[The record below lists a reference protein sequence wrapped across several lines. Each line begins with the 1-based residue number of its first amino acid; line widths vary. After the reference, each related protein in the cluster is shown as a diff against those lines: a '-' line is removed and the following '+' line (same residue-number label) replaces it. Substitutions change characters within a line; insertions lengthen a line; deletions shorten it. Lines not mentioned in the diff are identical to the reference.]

1 MHSVKIVIIS
11 ILIFFSKL
19 SSAQQISDANLRA
32 AFTYQFALNI
42 SWPNENNLDTFR
54 ILLVSDNSEL
64 RQKFNEVFTG
74 RQIKGKPTSIIFAN
88 DANIPLLP
96 APHIV
101 YIDQS
106 KRLFE
111 NRIFERVDNQP
122 VLVITEESN
131 LRSGMM
137 INLVYIDENR
147 TSISFELNRENIE
160 RKGMAV
166 SPQLLIRGGSRVDFA
181 ELYEKQEET
190 LRTERERAEIYREQ
204 VQEYQHV
211 IARQQAAIDSQNH
224 RIAEQVE
231 EIRAKQKELNQQQ
244 MVLQELRLLLDSV
257 SAEVVRQQEV
267 LAYNV
272 RMLARQQA
280 DVSQQQKKL
289 EQQEAEIEERNNILL
304 EQRKKMLEQQHQI
317 DDQSKVLAKQEN
329 QIVGQKRWLHLSLTT
344 VFLGII
350 VLILLTRS
358 NSIRRRANK
367 LLREKNLAIEQQKEQ
382 IEEQKAEIEKQALEL
397 EEQNINLEAIVE
409 KRTLEFKLAKNRAEE
424 SDRLKSAFL
433 ANMSHEIRTPLNAI
447 IGFSELLS
455 NKLESPG
462 TSESSYIK
470 VIINSSYDL
479 LRLINDIIDIAK
491 IEAGQLQLE
500 QNECDII
507 DELKTL
513 HSTYSQIIDSKP
525 EKKEVSLQL
534 NYSSTTERLVVKTDG
549 NRLRQVLR
557 NLLDNAIKFTES
569 GSIEFGYKEV
579 NGSLQFFVSDTGIG
593 IPKASQKSLFQRFV
607 KIEHREHKLYPGTGL
622 GLVISKNLVELMGGR
637 IWFQSEQQKGTTF
650 FFTIPLLAQGNSAK
664 TPPQLQPKIDQV
676 QTFKG
681 KTALICEDDEA
692 SRNLLCNY
700 LDVLELNYFVATN
713 AHEAVEQFQTNQSL
727 IDIVLLDIQLPDGDG
742 YSVLKQIRDLE
753 NKKTP
758 VVAQTAFA
766 MANDA
771 KRIYESGFNEYLA
784 KPYLLNDISSVLAK
798 LIG

>member
-1 MHSVKIVIIS
+1 MRIIKLAFFVILLIS
-11 ILIFFSKL
+11 SKL
-19 SSAQQISDANLRA
+19 ISAQQISDANLRA

-42 SWPNENNLDTFR
+42 SWPSESEIDSFT

-74 RQIKGKPTSIIFAN
+74 RQIKGKPTSIIFTS
-88 DANIPLLP
+88 DANISLLP
-96 APHIV
+96 ATHII

-111 NRIFERVDNQP
+111 NRIIERVANQP

-131 LRSGMM
+131 LRTGMM

-160 RKGMAV
+160 RKGLTV

-181 ELYEKQEET
+181 ELYERQEEI
-190 LRTERERAEIYREQ
+190 LRTEREKAEVYKEQ
-204 VQEYQHV
+204 VQEYQSV
-211 IARQQAAIDSQNH
+211 IARQQAAIDSQNV
-224 RIAEQVE
+224 RIAEQID
-231 EIRAKQKELNQQQ
+231 EIRAKQNELNQQHE
-244 MVLQELRLLLDSV
+244 VLQELRLVLDSV
-257 SAEVVRQQEV
+257 SAEVVNQQLLLEH
-267 LAYNV
+267 NV
-272 RMLARQQA
+272 KMLAKQQD
-280 DVSQQQKKL
+280 DVNQQHLKL

-317 DDQSKVLAKQEN
+317 DDQNKVLAEQAS
-329 QIVGQKRWLHLSLTT
+329 QIIDQKRWLHLSLTT
-344 VFLGII
+344 AALGII

-358 NSIRRRANK
+358 NTIRRRANK
-367 LLREKNLAIEQQKEQ
+367 LLQEKNIAIEQQKEQ
-382 IEEQKAEIEKQALEL
+382 IEEQKAEIEKQAMEL

-409 KRTLEFKLAKNRAEE
+409 KRTQEFKLAKERAEE

-455 NKLESPG
+455 NKLESTN

-507 DELKTL
+507 SELKTL
-513 HSTYSQIIDSKP
+513 HSTYAQIIESKP
-525 EKKEVSLQL
+525 DKKDVALLL
-534 NYSSTTERLVVKTDG
+534 NYSSAQEHLFIKTDG
-549 NRLRQVLR
+549 NRLRQILR
-557 NLLDNAIKFTES
+557 NLLDNAVKFTES
-569 GSIEFGYKEV
+569 GKIEFGYKEV
-579 NGSLQFFVSDTGIG
+579 NGSLEFFVSDSGIG
-593 IPKASQKSLFQRFV
+593 IPKKNQKELFQRFV
-607 KIEHREHKLYPGTGL
+607 KIEHQGHKLYPGTGL

-637 IWFQSEQQKGTTF
+637 IWFQSEHQKGTTF
-650 FFTIPLLAQGNSAK
+650 FFTIPLLAQGKSAK
-664 TPPQLQPKIDQV
+664 TPPQLQPKSEQL

-700 LDVLELNYFVATN
+700 LDVLELSYFVATN
-713 AHEAVEQFQTNQSL
+713 AHEAVEQFKTNQSL

-742 YSVLKQIRDLE
+742 YSVLKQIRDLD

-771 KRIYESGFNEYLA
+771 KRIFKSGFNEYLA

-798 LIG
+798 LLE